1 MTISK
6 IGTGEAKIGP
16 DGDLLLAGGAHMSMR
31 LWKDEAPQD
40 KAPHRSSYETLGY
53 VIAGRAE
60 LTIEGQTVTLAPG
73 DSYLVPTNAEHAYRI
88 LEPFT
93 ALESISPAMKSGG
106 A

>member
-6 IGTGEAKIGP
+6 ISTTGAKTGP

-40 KAPHRSSYETLGY
+40 KAQHRSGYETLGY

-60 LTIEGQTVTLAPG
+60 LTIESRSVTLEPG
-73 DSYLVPTNAEHAYRI
+73 DSYLVPANALHGYRI
-88 LEPFT
+88 LETFT
-93 ALESISPAMKSGG
+93 ALETISPATKAKG
-106 A
+106 

>member
-6 IGTGEAKIGP
+6 IGTSEAKTGP

-31 LWKDEAPQD
+31 LWKDEAPQE

-60 LTIEGQTVTLAPG
+60 LTIEGQSVTLAPG
-73 DSYLVPTNAEHAYRI
+73 DSYLVPANAEHAYRI

-93 ALESISPAMKSGG
+93 ALEAVSPAMKARG
-106 A
+106 

>member
-6 IGTGEAKIGP
+6 IATSRAETGP

-40 KAPHRSSYETLGY
+40 KPSHRSSYETLGY
-53 VIAGRAE
+53 VIGGRAE
-60 LTIEGQTVTLAPG
+60 LTIEGQSVTLEPG
-73 DSYLVPTNAEHAYRI
+73 DSYLVPANAEHLYRI

-93 ALESISPAMKSGG
+93 ALETVSPARIS
-106 A
+106 